1 VYQRNSHER
10 LTVEGIFPSAYYGD
24 RPQAVTVGLH
34 RPPVPMAKDIIRRVL
49 PGYLA
54 KIGVALDAARE
65 AERDRQGRIAMNRRL
80 ARVLPN
86 ISIGPTPVHEATDRK
101 VSSWSGGVD
110 SLSPCPAIAP
120 GQVKLSN
127 DGQVMEIKLTDVPA
141 ELGLQ
146 ILSLLDPRRV
156 LEGAVT
162 PRAVSQG
169 QAELPPVR
177 HVIAGEIVPAPTDEP
192 LGPAAASPGRCR
204 RSPAPSG
211 SAGRSTAS
219 TGGDLDSPECPDPS

>member
-1 VYQRNSHER
+1 MYQRNSHER

-24 RPQAVTVGLH
+24 RPQAITVGLH
-34 RPPVPMAKDIIRRVL
+34 RPPGPMAKDIIRRVL

-54 KIGVALDAARE
+54 KIGAALDAARE
-65 AERDRQGRIAMNRRL
+65 AERDRQGRIATNRRL

-101 VSSWSGGVD
+101 VSYWSGGVD

-156 LEGAVT
+156 VEGRIA
-162 PRAVSQG
+162 PRVAGREPV
-169 QAELPPVR
+169 ELPPATQ
-177 HVIAGEIVPAPTDEP
+177 VITGEVMKAHTDEP
-192 LGPAAASPGRCR
+192 RSLDRAPA
-204 RSPAPSG
+204 SG
-211 SAGRSTAS
+211 T
-219 TGGDLDSPECPDPS
+219 